1 MADIPQQL
9 TFEHMLSHVF
19 PGFFT
24 AITVFMALD
33 IWSPLPLVQYLTS
46 DNFSILIGFAA
57 YVLIC
62 GTILGVIIDGIHHKV
77 IEEMFLEKYPRDIE
91 IRDIEDWLG
100 CEDKK
105 MERESK
111 CNEDAKK
118 KPKSKCEICRFLLNL
133 DYEPVK
139 IYYLFHTK
147 SMENYLGLYEYVNKR
162 YYHYYEFFANTSIAL
177 IPFAFVAPIY
187 INQELQIDH
196 FNSLLSGSIIMIMA
210 FSCFWI
216 CITAYSRYI
225 SALYFI
231 ATWCRENKDDCDQFQ
246 FIHPIIVE

>member
-24 AITVFMALD
+24 AITVFMLLD

-91 IRDIEDWLG
+91 IHDIEEWLD
-100 CEDKK
+100 CENKQQNIKK
-105 MERESK
+105 CKK
-111 CNEDAKK
+111 CKF
-118 KPKSKCEICRFLLNL
+118 RLYL

-139 IYYLFHTK
+139 IYYLFSTG
-147 SMENYLGLYEYVNKR
+147 SMEKYLSLYEYVTKR

-177 IPFAFVAPIY
+177 IPFAFIAPLY
-187 INQELQIDH
+187 INQELHINH
-196 FNSLLSGSIIMIMA
+196 NNSVMSGLILMALA
-210 FSCFWI
+210 FSCFCI
-216 CITAYSRYI
+216 CITAYDRYI

-231 ATWCRENKDDCDQFQ
+231 ATSCRENNKG
-246 FIHPIIVE
+246 